1 MCIDPR
7 TALEQS
13 VTMSSIAC
21 KTREHQKIV
30 TKYSYFVM
38 RYELFYNTIT
48 KSHLSRLICRDSK
61 LRHASRSE
69 YCIPNIPL
77 VRFVCMCRVVYVCLY
92 ACMYACE
99 SRYTLMNRDKAFT
112 ANDSTRHMPFTI
124 VLPNLVVIHRNSN
137 IFLSLYLV
145 S

>member
-1 MCIDPR
+1 
-7 TALEQS
+7 
-13 VTMSSIAC
+13 
-21 KTREHQKIV
+21 
-30 TKYSYFVM
+30 
-38 RYELFYNTIT
+38 
-48 KSHLSRLICRDSK
+48 
-61 LRHASRSE
+61 
-69 YCIPNIPL
+69 
-77 VRFVCMCRVVYVCLY
+77 MCRVVYVCLY